1 MLKATKR
8 ATALA
13 ASVAV
18 TALALAGCS
27 SSDTGGSAAPSSSK
41 AGQAEIDKAMDTPTT
56 LTFWTWVSNI
66 DDEVKLFEQ
75 KYPKI
80 KVNVENV
87 GQGLDQYQKLRT
99 ALKSGNG
106 APDVAQVEY
115 QYIPSFTITKSLL
128 NLVPYGAGD
137 LKSNYPEW
145 IWNQVSQDGSVYAVP
160 QDSGPMGN
168 LYRSDN
174 MKKAGITTPPVT
186 WDEYAADAKIVKEK
200 TNSYIGDIAS
210 NEPSGMVGLLWQ
222 AGAQPFGF
230 DGKQSV
236 SIDVNS
242 AEAKKVYS
250 YWQKLIQQDLVSTD
264 PDFNDQWYQGFSN
277 DKYAG
282 WLTAAW
288 GPLFL
293 QGTVKDTAGKW
304 AAAPLPQWN
313 SGDKASGNWGGST
326 NAVLS
331 STKNPIAA
339 YELAKFINTDPAS
352 TKMLNTQQNLFPTM
366 NSMLTD
372 ASFTDATSDF
382 FGGQKVNELFA
393 QISPTVNTKFQW
405 LPFMD
410 YVYSEFNNTVGNA
423 MTNKGDLSAAADQWQ
438 DKLVGY
444 AKQQGFT
451 VRQ

>member
-13 ASVAV
+13 ASVVV
-18 TALALAGCS
+18 TALTLAGCS
-27 SSDTGGSAAPSSSK
+27 SSDNGGSPVPSSSK
-41 AGQAEIDKAMDTPTT
+41 AGQAEIDKAMNTPTT
-56 LTFWTWVSNI
+56 LTFWTWVSDI

-75 KYPKI
+75 KYPQI

-87 GQGLDQYQKLRT
+87 GQGPDQYQKLRT

-106 APDVAQVEY
+106 APDLAQIEY
-115 QYIPSFTITKSLL
+115 QHIPSFTITKSLL
-128 NLVPYGAGD
+128 NLTPYGAGD

-160 QDSGPMGN
+160 QDSGPMGH
-168 LYRSDN
+168 LYRSDI
-174 MKKAGITTPPVT
+174 MKKAGITSPPKT

-200 TNSYIGDIAS
+200 TGSYIGDIAS
-210 NEPSGMVGLLWQ
+210 NEPVGMVGLLWQ

-230 DGKQSV
+230 DGNKTV
-236 SIDVNS
+236 TIDVNS

-250 YWQKLIQQDLVSTD
+250 YWQNLIQQDLVSTD

-282 WLTAAW
+282 WVTAAW

-313 SGDKASGNWGGST
+313 AGDNVSGNWGGST

-331 STKNPIAA
+331 TTKNPIAA

-352 TKMLNTQQNLFPTM
+352 TKLLNTQQNLFPAM
-366 NSMLTD
+366 NSVLNE

-382 FGGQKVNELFA
+382 FGGQKINELFA

-410 YVYSEFNNTVGNA
+410 YAYSEFNNTVGNA

-451 VRQ
+451 AQQ

>member
-1 MLKATKR
+1 M
-8 ATALA
+8 
-13 ASVAV
+13 
-18 TALALAGCS
+18 
-27 SSDTGGSAAPSSSK
+27 
-41 AGQAEIDKAMDTPTT
+41 
-56 LTFWTWVSNI
+56 
-66 DDEVKLFEQ
+66 
-75 KYPKI
+75 
-80 KVNVENV
+80 
-87 GQGLDQYQKLRT
+87 
-99 ALKSGNG
+99 
-106 APDVAQVEY
+106 AQVEY

-128 NLVPYGAGD
+128 NLTPYGAGD

-145 IWNQVSQDGSVYAVP
+145 IWNQISLDGSVYAVP
-160 QDSGPMGN
+160 QDAGPMGN
-168 LYRSDN
+168 LYRSDI
-174 MKKAGITTPPVT
+174 MKKVGITSSPKT

-200 TNSYIGDIAS
+200 TGSYISDIAS

-230 DGKQSV
+230 DGKKTV
-236 SIDVNS
+236 TIDVNS
-242 AEAKKVYS
+242 VEAKKVYS
-250 YWQKLIQQDLVSTD
+250 YWQNLIQQDLVSTD

-293 QGTVKDTAGKW
+293 QGTVKETAGKW
-304 AAAPLPQWN
+304 SAAPLLQWN
-313 SGDKASGNWGGST
+313 SGDNASGNWGGST

-331 STKNPIAA
+331 TTKNSIAA
-339 YELAKFINTDPAS
+339 YELAKFINTDPTS
-352 TKMLNTQQNLFPTM
+352 TKMLNERQNLFPTM
-366 NSMLTD
+366 NSMLSD

-393 QISPTVNTKFQW
+393 QISPTVNTKVQW

-410 YVYSEFNNTVGNA
+410 YAYSEFNTTVGNA

-451 VRQ
+451 VQQ